1 MDEDGFH
8 PIFVNVDMQTGQL
21 ATTWIDALQASF
33 SAVQVLRGD
42 IDEAICLHALY
53 YSIWRKFGV
62 LPERFNWQIKMPDV
76 LFYPLRPEFIES
88 TYFLYQATKNPFY
101 LHVGRDILD
110 NLNTYTRVEYV
121 QCRLRRTPTH
131 AYTLSV
137 RCGFATVHDVRDK
150 TLEDRMESFF
160 LSETCKYLFLV
171 SVADLR
177 VRLTMRRMC
186 FQLFDEENYL
196 NQHGANHYIF
206 TTEAHIIPL
215 MAKLRK
221 KVWEFN
227 TAAEFDGEQE
237 NEVARTAQAEDHE
250 LVKVNSDLAKVEGK
264 AVLVRRKRVNET
276 SVSRRR

>member
-1 MDEDGFH
+1 MDEEGIH
-8 PIFVNVDMQTGQL
+8 PMFVNVNMHTGQL

-110 NLNTYTRVEYV
+110 NLNTYTRVEYDR
-121 QCRLRRTPTH
+121 QCSCAMHIDHIRF
-131 AYTLSV
+131 

-160 LSETCKYLFLV
+160 LSETCKYLYLVCHDCFSFEVSGEILSFFL
-171 SVADLR
+171 SVCSSYSMK
-177 VRLTMRRMC
+177 T
-186 FQLFDEENYL
+186 
-196 NQHGANHYIF
+196 
-206 TTEAHIIPL
+206 II
-215 MAKLRK
+215 
-221 KVWEFN
+221 
-227 TAAEFDGEQE
+227 
-237 NEVARTAQAEDHE
+237 
-250 LVKVNSDLAKVEGK
+250 
-264 AVLVRRKRVNET
+264 
-276 SVSRRR
+276 